1 MRKANFFQ
9 RLGAFLID
17 AFTVVFLFQ
26 IVAFLLSP
34 FCFLPLFPGV
44 WFVWIV
50 YYIASYCTFGR
61 TLGESFFNAQIVA
74 NKGFVPA
81 WIKIILR
88 EAFTSFPALIAWT
101 LCWNQ
106 FVAKRSIVIFVV
118 LLLLI
123 CLRRKMFGI
132 SLVKREQD
140 TIAAKRPFYQTSAG
154 IFLLILLGGVL
165 ARVVNTLCTNDKAF
179 LVESPLKAVPRPTV
193 SSVSKYVDYLKNN
206 RQDINDYVL
215 GLFEK
220 YDYVVLCERHHQDM
234 TQYDM
239 IYDLVTDSRFVD
251 KVGVV
256 FTEIGCAESR
266 DAYRTLVETTFP
278 NDTLLE
284 KGLASFLMENQ
295 TVHLLW
301 PNTNWFSFLK
311 RMYYFNHDREK
322 KVEIMFADRNWIDR
336 TELAQ
341 RDSVMADNI
350 IRTIESDSL
359 KKSLII
365 MNYRHAFFTPGCC
378 GEYIQRRFPGKVAN
392 VMINNVKL
400 DFLSL
405 ALGKEIAR
413 PDLRHGEWDVA
424 FEQMPTDAFAFD
436 LKDSPFGKDN
446 FDYFALPWAMENGM
460 QYQDMF
466 NGFIYYKSL
475 IDHRASVGFNHLFDP
490 ENVAKLQ
497 EREKLIPGYWL
508 GAWEFLKEGPQV
520 TEGTDIYFEYNRLI
534 NTAFLWICL
543 SALLLGCIMSIT
555 TLSGRFKNIEIESVV
570 MQNLE

>member
-1 MRKANFFQ
+1 MRKTNIFQ

-50 YYIASYCTFGR
+50 YYIASYCTFGK
-61 TLGESFFNAQIVA
+61 TLGESFFDAQIVA
-74 NKGFVPA
+74 NKGFVPV

-106 FVAKRSIVIFVV
+106 FVAKRSIAIFVV

-140 TIAAKRPFYQTSAG
+140 TIATKRPFYKTSAG
-154 IFLLILLGGVL
+154 IFLMIILSGCL
-165 ARVVNTLCTNDKAF
+165 ARIANTVCTNDKAF
-179 LVESPLKAVPRPTV
+179 LVESPWKSVPRPTA

-206 RQDINDYVL
+206 RQDINDYVM

-220 YDYVVLCERHHQDM
+220 YDYVVL
-234 TQYDM
+234 
-239 IYDLVTDSRFVD
+239 
-251 KVGVV
+251 
-256 FTEIGCAESR
+256 
-266 DAYRTLVETTFP
+266 P

-284 KGLASFLMENQ
+284 KRLASFLMENQ

-301 PNTNWFSFLK
+301 PNTNWFTFLK

-350 IRTIESDSL
+350 IKTIESDSL

-413 PDLRHGEWDVA
+413 PDLRHGEWNVA

-466 NGFIYYKSL
+466 NGFIYYKAL
-475 IDHRASVGFNHLFDP
+475 ADHRASVGFNHLFDP
-490 ENVAKLQ
+490 ENRAKLE
-497 EREKLIPGYWL
+497 EREKLLPGYWL

-520 TEGTDIYFEYNRLI
+520 TEGKDIYFEYNKSI
-534 NTAFLWICL
+534 NIIFFWICL
-543 SALLLGCIMSIT
+543 AALLLGCLM
-555 TLSGRFKNIEIESVV
+555 SVV
-570 MQNLE
+570 NGLNHVHHASKRDAAR

>member
-1 MRKANFFQ
+1 MKRANLLQ

-17 AFTVVFLFQ
+17 VHVIVFLSQ
-26 IVAFLLSP
+26 IVALLLSP
-34 FCFLPLFPGV
+34 FYFLPLFPGT
-44 WFVWIV
+44 WFVWII
-50 YYIASYCTFGR
+50 YYVVSYTTVR
-61 TLGESFFNAQIVA
+61 KTLGESFFKAKITAGN
-74 NKGFVPA
+74 GWVPV

-88 EAFTSFPALIAWT
+88 EVFTSFPALIAWT
-101 LCWNQ
+101 LCWNRLNPI
-106 FVAKRSIVIFVV
+106 RSIAIFVV
-118 LLLLI
+118 LLLVI

-132 SLVKREQD
+132 SLVKCKQE
-140 TIAAKRPFYQTSAG
+140 TTATKRPFYKTSAG
-154 IFLLILLGGVL
+154 IFLMVILGGCL
-165 ARVVNTLCTNDKAF
+165 ARVVNTVCTNDKAF
-179 LVESPLKAVPRPTV
+179 LVESPWKSVPRPTV

-206 RQDINDYVL
+206 RQDINDYVM

-234 TQYDM
+234 MQYDM

-251 KVGVV
+251 KVGVM

-266 DAYRTLVETTFP
+266 DAYRTFVETTFQ
-278 NDTLLE
+278 NDTLVE
-284 KGLASFLMENQ
+284 KELASFLMKNQ

-336 TELAQ
+336 TELAH

-350 IRTIESDSL
+350 IKTIESDRL

-436 LKDSPFGKDN
+436 LKDSPFGKDK
-446 FDYFALPWAMENGM
+446 FDYFALPWAKENDM
-460 QYQDMF
+460 TYQDMF
-466 NGFIYYKSL
+466 NGFIYYKAL
-475 IDHRASVGFNHLFDP
+475 ADHRASVGFNHLFDP
-490 ENVAKLQ
+490 ENRAKLE
-497 EREKLIPGYWL
+497 EREKLLPGYWL

-520 TEGTDIYFEYNRLI
+520 TEGKDIYFEYNKLI
-534 NTAFLWICL
+534 NTIFLWICL
-543 SALLLGCIMSIT
+543 SALLLCAIMSVIIICKYR
-555 TLSGRFKNIEIESVV
+555 SANNS
-570 MQNLE
+570 

>member
-1 MRKANFFQ
+1 MRKTNLLQ
-9 RLGAFLID
+9 RLFAFLID
-17 AFTVVFLFQ
+17 AHTIVFLFQ
-26 IVAFLLSP
+26 IVAFLISP
-34 FCFLPLFPGV
+34 FYFLPLFPGL
-44 WFVWIV
+44 WFVWIL
-50 YYIASYCTFGR
+50 YYTVSYCTFR
-61 TLGESFFNAQIVA
+61 KTLGESLFNAEIVA
-74 NKGFVPA
+74 EKRIVPV
-81 WIKIILR
+81 WIKILLR
-88 EAFTSFPALIAWT
+88 ESFTSFPALIAWT
-101 LCWNQ
+101 LCWNRLMPI
-106 FVAKRSIVIFVV
+106 RSIAIF
-118 LLLLI
+118 LALLI
-123 CLRRKMFGI
+123 LILLRRKIFGI
-132 SLVKREQD
+132 SLLRSEQN
-140 TIAAKRPFYQTSAG
+140 TIATKQPFYKTTPG
-154 IFLLILLGGVL
+154 IFLLIILSGFF
-165 ARVVNTLCTNDKAF
+165 ARVANTVCTNDKAF
-179 LVESPLKAVPRPTV
+179 LVESPLKAIPRPTA
-193 SSVSKYVDYLKNN
+193 SSVSRYVDYLKQN

-239 IYDLVTDSRFVD
+239 IYNLVTDSRFVD

-266 DAYRTLVETTFP
+266 DAYKTLVETTFP

-301 PNTNWFSFLK
+301 PNTNWFTFLK

-322 KVEIMFADRNWIDR
+322 KVEILFADRNWIDR
-336 TELAQ
+336 TELAY

-350 IRTIESDSL
+350 IKTIESDSL

-392 VMINNVKL
+392 VMINNLKFDL
-400 DFLSL
+400 LSL

-446 FDYFALPWAMENGM
+446 FDYFPLPWAMENGM

-466 NGFIYYKSL
+466 NGFIYYKAL

-508 GAWEFLKEGPQV
+508 GAWYFLKEGPQV
-520 TEGTDIYFEYNRLI
+520 TEGKDIYFEYNRLI

-543 SALLLGCIMSIT
+543 SALLLCAIISVIT
-555 TLSGRFKNIEIESVV
+555 IRKNRHRL
-570 MQNLE
+570 NA

>member
-1 MRKANFFQ
+1 MRKANIFQ
-9 RLGAFLID
+9 RLGAFVID
-17 AFTVVFLFQ
+17 AHAIVFLFQ
-26 IVAFLLSP
+26 IVAFLISP
-34 FCFLPLFPGV
+34 FYFLPLFPGL
-44 WFVWIV
+44 WFVWIM
-50 YYIASYCTFGR
+50 YYIVSYTTIR
-61 TLGESFFNAQIVA
+61 KTLGESFFNAKIVA
-74 NKGFVPA
+74 NKGRVPD
-81 WIKIILR
+81 WIKILLR

-106 FVAKRSIVIFVV
+106 LVAKRSIGIFVA
-118 LLLLI
+118 LFLI
-123 CLRRKMFGI
+123 LCLRRKMFGI

-140 TIAAKRPFYQTSAG
+140 AIKTKYPFYKTSAG
-154 IFLLILLGGVL
+154 IFLIIILSGCL
-165 ARVVNTLCTNDKAF
+165 ARLANTVCTNDKAF
-179 LVESPLKAVPRPTV
+179 LVESPWKSVPRPTV
-193 SSVSKYVDYLKNN
+193 SSVSKYVDYLNNN
-206 RQDINDYVL
+206 RQDINDYVM

-220 YDYVVLCERHHQDM
+220 YDYVILCERHHQDM

-239 IYDLVTDSRFVD
+239 IYDLVTDRRFVD
-251 KVGVV
+251 KVGVM

-284 KGLASFLMENQ
+284 KSLASFLMENQ

-301 PNTNWFSFLK
+301 PNTNWFTFLK
-311 RMYYFNHDREK
+311 KMYYFNHDKKK

-378 GEYIQRRFPGKVAN
+378 GEYIQRRFPGKVA
-392 VMINNVKL
+392 
-400 DFLSL
+400 LSL
-405 ALGKEIAR
+405 AIGKVTTGNEIAR

-520 TEGTDIYFEYNRLI
+520 TEGTDIYFEYNRLR

-555 TLSGRFKNIEIESVV
+555 TIIKYRRVK
-570 MQNLE
+570 